1 MQLLVPA
8 VANAG
13 GRSADT
19 AALQVALRAK
29 GLYDGTVDGVRGPG
43 TQAAVRAFQRR
54 AGLAADGVAGAGTR
68 RALGRRGRPSFGA
81 RVLQR
86 GAHGWD
92 VAALQFKLAWHGFPS
107 GTIDGGLGDHTVAAI
122 VRFQRWAGLPADGV
136 AGRGTQ
142 HALQRPVPASPVR
155 LLRPVAAP
163 VGDRFGNRGDRFH
176 AGLDFPAAV
185 GVPVTAA
192 GFGTVAFAGYN
203 PSGWGNM
210 VIVRHRFGLRTL
222 YAHLSSI
229 AVRRGQHLGA
239 GARLGSVG
247 ATGHAIGPHLHFEVL
262 LRGANV
268 DPAGALGR

>member
-8 VANAG
+8 VAHAG
-13 GRSADT
+13 GRSANI
-19 AALQVALRAK
+19 AALQVALGAK

-54 AGLAADGVAGAGTR
+54 AGLPADGVAGQGTR
-68 RALGRRGRPSFGA
+68 RALGSRGRPSYGA

-107 GTIDGGLGDHTVAAI
+107 GPIDGGLGDHTVAAL
-122 VRFQRWAGLPADGV
+122 VRFQRWAGLPPDGV

-142 HALQRPVPASPVR
+142 HALQGPVPTSPVR

-163 VGDRFGNRGDRFH
+163 LGDRFGNRGNRFH

-185 GVPVTAA
+185 GVPVTTA
-192 GFGTVAFAGYN
+192 GFGTVVFAGYSA
-203 PSGWGNM
+203 SGLGNL
-210 VIVRHRFGLRTL
+210 VIVRHRFGLRTF

-229 AVRRGQHLGA
+229 DVRPGQAVA
-239 GARLGSVG
+239 VGARLGRVG
-247 ATGHAIGPHLHFEVL
+247 ATGHATGPHLHFEVL

-268 DPAGALGR
+268 DPAGALGL